1 VVLMPRPLYPP
12 PAQLV
17 QDLQAGLTY
26 EVENLWPEGAWL
38 TADARP
44 TFTPLLG
51 GPEAVTGRWSRR
63 TFAPGA
69 YRFIPPRE
77 RR

>member
-1 VVLMPRPLYPP
+1 MRPYWPP

-17 QDLQAGLTY
+17 QDLRTGVIY
-26 EVENLWPEGAWL
+26 EVENLWPEGAAL
-38 TADARP
+38 TADARA
-44 TFTPLLG
+44 TFTPLRG
-51 GPEAVTGRWSRR
+51 GPEAVTGRWGRR